1 MDDKI
6 KIKDIYHWVEILKD
20 DLLYE
25 DDDEITE
32 KKVDVLE
39 EIMDLCDS
47 YLDIE
52 QGGIM
57 KDEEFKDFD
66 HKPEI
71 SYTITGQ
78 QPFKAIAGEY
88 WTEEVKVYTF
98 EKAIEK
104 AKFFSKKYHDVYI
117 TKEFMYTYQM
127 M

>member
-1 MDDKI
+1 MTFITIDKTKKEKNKMDDKI

-52 QGGIM
+52 
-57 KDEEFKDFD
+57 
-66 HKPEI
+66 
-71 SYTITGQ
+71 
-78 QPFKAIAGEY
+78 
-88 WTEEVKVYTF
+88 
-98 EKAIEK
+98 
-104 AKFFSKKYHDVYI
+104 
-117 TKEFMYTYQM
+117 
-127 M
+127 

>member
-1 MDDKI
+1 MQYKRYDICHLDLFFIVCYNNGNKTKKTKEKNKMDDKI

-52 QGGIM
+52 
-57 KDEEFKDFD
+57 
-66 HKPEI
+66 
-71 SYTITGQ
+71 
-78 QPFKAIAGEY
+78 
-88 WTEEVKVYTF
+88 
-98 EKAIEK
+98 
-104 AKFFSKKYHDVYI
+104 
-117 TKEFMYTYQM
+117 
-127 M
+127 

>member
-52 QGGIM
+52 Q
-57 KDEEFKDFD
+57 
-66 HKPEI
+66 EI
-71 SYTITGQ
+71 L
-78 QPFKAIAGEY
+78 
-88 WTEEVKVYTF
+88 
-98 EKAIEK
+98 
-104 AKFFSKKYHDVYI
+104 
-117 TKEFMYTYQM
+117 
-127 M
+127 

>member
-25 DDDEITE
+25 DDEITE

-52 QGGIM
+52 
-57 KDEEFKDFD
+57 
-66 HKPEI
+66 
-71 SYTITGQ
+71 
-78 QPFKAIAGEY
+78 
-88 WTEEVKVYTF
+88 
-98 EKAIEK
+98 
-104 AKFFSKKYHDVYI
+104 
-117 TKEFMYTYQM
+117 
-127 M
+127 

>member
-52 QGGIM
+52 NENFRYG
-57 KDEEFKDFD
+57 
-66 HKPEI
+66 
-71 SYTITGQ
+71 
-78 QPFKAIAGEY
+78 
-88 WTEEVKVYTF
+88 
-98 EKAIEK
+98 
-104 AKFFSKKYHDVYI
+104 
-117 TKEFMYTYQM
+117 
-127 M
+127 